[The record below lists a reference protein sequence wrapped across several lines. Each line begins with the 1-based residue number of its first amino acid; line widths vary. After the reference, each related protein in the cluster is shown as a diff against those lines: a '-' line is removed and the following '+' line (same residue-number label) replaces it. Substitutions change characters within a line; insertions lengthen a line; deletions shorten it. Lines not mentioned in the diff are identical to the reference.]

1 MLVSRVGVTISNP
14 PSPDTLL
21 MDASQLLYHIVW
33 PSSGTVGD
41 LADGMRSRLIK
52 YNGVETYVIFD
63 RYDDISAKDHERQ
76 RRAGEGS
83 AQYQLVECAC
93 SGVVDLVYLLGL
105 LSQNCILF
113 KPPSLSR
120 CCEAKYF

>member
-1 MLVSRVGVTISNP
+1 MS
-14 PSPDTLL
+14 
-21 MDASQLLYHIVW
+21 ASW
-33 PSSGTVGD
+33 PKLEG
-41 LADGMRSRLIK
+41 AD
-52 YNGVETYVIFD
+52 
-63 RYDDISAKDHERQ
+63 
-76 RRAGEGS
+76 
-83 AQYQLVECAC
+83 LVECAC